1 MKFKNTERQVK
12 YDRANEIL
20 DNNNLDELTEEIIDT
35 SIDLMFY
42 DEALE
47 ELQNLRESKMMSRS
61 SYEISRSSLLRAR
74 QILIDHLENLHSKKL
89 SEYSSKIG

>member
-1 MKFKNTERQVK
+1 MKFKNTERQSK

-74 QILIDHLENLHSKKL
+74 QILIDHRKNLHSKKL